1 VLYVYIYILVGGDP
15 HFMVKVRG
23 LELPIC
29 FNINAHDGD
38 VLRILEDPIS
48 GK

>member
-29 FNINAHDGD
+29 FNINAQDGD